1 MNPRLFCREQSY
13 HKALLLTYSFDPIFF
28 EQVVLPDLWAGRSSD
43 ILVLGDQGQIE
54 ASTQAA
60 AGQLWH
66 LGRHYLLAGANHTGA
81 FHPKVLLRLGPK
93 DGIVMLGSGNVTS
106 SGWGGN
112 QELGTAWMVG
122 PEHAD
127 KGGWLHSFL
136 DSVLSWCG
144 GELEHDAVRRM
155 KDVTWLSLT
164 PVALATE
171 SVVLHSRQ
179 GLSLAPAL
187 AQRWAGRRF
196 DEVKILTGS
205 TDESGAFLRWAHST
219 FGVQQATIALTPS
232 SASFDPDKLADLP
245 LKLRIVPAPADRA
258 MHAKFYWFDGPDGP
272 AAVMGSANCSA
283 AAWLLSP
290 NQGGNIETLVAY
302 DQPSPDDF
310 AGVLSV
316 LAAPASDPADVLS
329 PRSATVNE
337 PDANALVFRLK
348 SLQWDSAGH
357 RLQAEISPAPE
368 SSMKVELVTGGL
380 RFSMQPLQGAAGAWA
395 CDLP

>member
-1 MNPRLFCREQSY
+1 
-13 HKALLLTYSFDPIFF
+13 
-28 EQVVLPDLWAGRSSD
+28 
-43 ILVLGDQGQIE
+43 
-54 ASTQAA
+54 
-60 AGQLWH
+60 
-66 LGRHYLLAGANHTGA
+66 
-81 FHPKVLLRLGPK
+81 
-93 DGIVMLGSGNVTS
+93 VMLGSGNVTS

-144 GELEHDAVRRM
+144 GVLERDAVRRM
-155 KDVTWLSLT
+155 KDVPWLSPT

-187 AQRWAGRRF
+187 AQRWTGRRF

-205 TDESGAFLRWAHST
+205 TDESGAFLRWAYST

-245 LKLRIVPAPADRA
+245 LKLRIIPAPADRA

-283 AAWLLSP
+283 AAWLLAP
-290 NQGGNIETLVAY
+290 DQGGNIETLVAY
-302 DQPSPDDF
+302 DQSVHDDF
-310 AGVLSV
+310 AGVLNV
-316 LAAPASDPADVLS
+316 FAAPASDPVDVLL
-329 PRSATVNE
+329 PRSLTANE
-337 PDANALVFRLK
+337 ADAAALVFRLK
-348 SLQWDSAGH
+348 SLQWDSAGLVCRRKS
-357 RLQAEISPAPE
+357 RLRQKPA
-368 SSMKVELVTGGL
+368 
-380 RFSMQPLQGAAGAWA
+380 
-395 CDLP
+395 